1 MSMAGSTC
9 RKKSG
14 QSGWKRLWSG
24 LWKTAAEKGLTE
36 QASDAYVVER
46 MKRIGQRTAW
56 ALLEQ
61 LKKGTFLP
69 EQTEVSFR
77 NLEQLSSV
85 SLLLS
90 EEERM
95 RLQGR
100 IDRIDVCGRRGTSMS
115 GSSITRA
122 ALSGLI

>member
-1 MSMAGSTC
+1 MDGTGVGTGTGSC
-9 RKKSG
+9 
-14 QSGWKRLWSG
+14 
-24 LWKTAAEKGLTE
+24 AEKGLTE

-56 ALLEQ
+56 AFLEQ

-100 IDRIDVCGRRGTSMS
+100 IDRIDVCRGGRKSLRPGD
-115 GSSITRA
+115 
-122 ALSGLI
+122 